1 MQFQFSVL
9 FLAVSFAVTVV
20 ASPVIDASLDSA
32 VRGLPGTKRGEAST
46 KRSTFDDCFN
56 EGFQDG
62 EIAGCNA
69 ASNGGGCSPIR
80 RQGELPAELQ
90 PRLECNGDLANA
102 FNEGFNSGFN
112 DGFNK
117 CS

>member
-32 VRGLPGTKRGEAST
+32 VRGLPGTKREEAST

-80 RQGELPAELQ
+80 RQEELPAELQ